1 MVGIADM
8 SRHTKLARPNCTD
21 VWIYRDVLIERNRV
35 SGTYTAWCDWPMVAD
50 TRNGIRE
57 TVREWRENSGGKT
70 IE

>member
-1 MVGIADM
+1 M
-8 SRHTKLARPNCTD
+8 SRHTKKSRPCGTD
-21 VWIYRDVLIERNRV
+21 VWMYRGKLIERNKV
-35 SGTYTAWCDWPMVAD
+35 SGMYSAWCDRNMRAD